1 MAFPTNPTNGQQANV
16 NGVIYIYS
24 TTLTAWTVLTNT
36 GANVSANNVAAT
48 NNLTA
53 TTVSATGNIVTQ
65 GFVLGNGSLLT
76 GVSTT
81 SANINNGTSNVT
93 VVSSGGNITA
103 SVGGTSNVA
112 VFATTGEYVTGVVSV
127 SSNITGGNLLTA
139 GLMSSTGNAIH
150 GNILTAGIMSSTG
163 NAIHGNILTAGLI
176 SATGNATAGNVVT
189 AGVMSSTGNAIHG
202 NILTAGVISATG
214 NVYTGNL
221 IVSGSIT
228 DATQLDIQTTA
239 SNANIVLT
247 PNGTGNVNTPANVSV
262 TGNIQGNYVLG
273 NGSQLT
279 GISSSSNTISNGNSN
294 VSISTANGNI
304 TVGVTGTSNVVVWSS
319 AGQYVT
325 GIVSASGN
333 IYSNGNVA
341 LGLATA
347 NARLHV
353 SGNIYATGD
362 IVSSYSDERLK
373 TRLGNIDRAVEKVL
387 AIDTFY
393 YEPNHT
399 AITLGAEPGRQVG
412 VSAQSVQQVQQETV
426 TTSPLSSDYLTV
438 KYDRLVPLL
447 IAAVKEQQQAIEQLR
462 SEISL
467 LKKD

>member
-48 NNLTA
+48 NNIA
-53 TTVSATGNIVTQ
+53 AITVSATGNIVTQ

-139 GLMSSTGNAIH
+139 G
-150 GNILTAGIMSSTG
+150 IMSSTG

-189 AGVMSSTGNAIHG
+189 AGLV
-202 NILTAGVISATG
+202 SATG
-214 NVYTGNL
+214 NVQAGNIRTAGNIL
-221 IVSGSIT
+221 IGPGTSTYPLVVSGNANAGVVSQIINANVGTSASVILQLQTQGANYVNYSVNGSAAYSAIQGVGSVVTNYYDFNQHAFRNQGGSQQVLIGNGGATVNYLQLQGSVAAAALPITATGT
-228 DATQLDIQTTA
+228 DANISINLAPKGSGNVTTA
-239 SNANIVLT
+239 
-247 PNGTGNVNTPANVSV
+247 ANVSA

-279 GISSSSNTISNGNSN
+279 GISSGNS
-294 VSISTANGNI
+294 SINI
-304 TVGVTGTSNVVVWSS
+304 TVTSITAN
-319 AGQYVT
+319 YT
-325 GIVSASGN
+325 IASGQ
-333 IYSNGNVA
+333 NGLSVGPMNTGNNVQVSI
-341 LGLATA
+341 A
-347 NARLHV
+347 NGQRWIIL
-353 SGNIYATGD
+353 
-362 IVSSYSDERLK
+362 
-373 TRLGNIDRAVEKVL
+373 
-387 AIDTFY
+387 
-393 YEPNHT
+393 
-399 AITLGAEPGRQVG
+399 
-412 VSAQSVQQVQQETV
+412 
-426 TTSPLSSDYLTV
+426 
-438 KYDRLVPLL
+438 
-447 IAAVKEQQQAIEQLR
+447 
-462 SEISL
+462 
-467 LKKD
+467 